1 MELKPA
7 LRSLRSSCGSVASA
21 VISRDGLVIAADMP
35 EGVSMET
42 FAIMCATLLGAA
54 STANSELRV
63 GTPHHVIVESDE
75 AKMVVV
81 GAGRKAL
88 IVAIIGKKADASL
101 TIKKL
106 DEMAETIKMI

>member
-1 MELKPA
+1 
-7 LRSLRSSCGSVASA
+7 
-21 VISRDGLVIAADMP
+21 
-35 EGVSMET
+35 
-42 FAIMCATLLGAA
+42 
-54 STANSELRV
+54 
-63 GTPHHVIVESDE
+63 
-75 AKMVVV
+75 MVVV